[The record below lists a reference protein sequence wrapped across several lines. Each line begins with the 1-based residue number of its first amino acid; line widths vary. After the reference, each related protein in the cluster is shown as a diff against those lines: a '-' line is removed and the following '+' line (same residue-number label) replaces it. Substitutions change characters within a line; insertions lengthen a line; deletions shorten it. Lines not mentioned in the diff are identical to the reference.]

1 MTAKEIPLEELEKI
15 IFEEHDSWFPNREQ
29 DFWYRNERYEYMIA
43 ILVENDRKEDVII
56 YTNKILAEYEKQLQ
70 KAISEY
76 GKSSEDA
83 LWWMFQ
89 TAYVYYDEIATSDC
103 QGKDFYERG
112 LEYAYKFLS
121 VSEKVG
127 DDNSILKAM
136 DLVAT
141 GLKKLGRDEE
151 ATEMRAKFLEYQ
163 KKFVDKTVAEYGE
176 NSRESFSAM
185 QDLADDY
192 ECDKNYSESLAIWQK
207 MYEIFVKSGNDG
219 RISEEDY
226 NWRCEV
232 VIYSMAEIYNKLERY
247 EEEAKMLEKY
257 VKLPEKYE
265 YRNLEDL
272 AEAYYNSKQYQKA
285 VKVWLEM
292 LLRSVEHY
300 KLSDFHILRII
311 SRLVYIYG
319 HLEISQIEKL
329 QKSKELK
336 NLREEILNLYED
348 KYQSMYEAREDGDY
362 IEDDIYYKVMNA
374 LANVYYLN
382 GQYDKELEIRQEVW
396 NEFDVKSYD
405 DYIEIMKNIADNFKR
420 AGMSDDESQARG
432 FIEEYMAN
440 VTKKHYWDW
449 DY

>member
-141 GLKKLGRDEE
+141 G
-151 ATEMRAKFLEYQ
+151 
-163 KKFVDKTVAEYGE
+163 
-176 NSRESFSAM
+176 
-185 QDLADDY
+185 
-192 ECDKNYSESLAIWQK
+192 
-207 MYEIFVKSGNDG
+207 
-219 RISEEDY
+219 
-226 NWRCEV
+226 
-232 VIYSMAEIYNKLERY
+232 
-247 EEEAKMLEKY
+247 
-257 VKLPEKYE
+257 
-265 YRNLEDL
+265 
-272 AEAYYNSKQYQKA
+272 
-285 VKVWLEM
+285 
-292 LLRSVEHY
+292 
-300 KLSDFHILRII
+300 
-311 SRLVYIYG
+311 
-319 HLEISQIEKL
+319 
-329 QKSKELK
+329 
-336 NLREEILNLYED
+336 
-348 KYQSMYEAREDGDY
+348 
-362 IEDDIYYKVMNA
+362 
-374 LANVYYLN
+374 
-382 GQYDKELEIRQEVW
+382 
-396 NEFDVKSYD
+396 
-405 DYIEIMKNIADNFKR
+405 
-420 AGMSDDESQARG
+420 
-432 FIEEYMAN
+432 
-440 VTKKHYWDW
+440 
-449 DY
+449 